1 MNFKVRLDRLKKLF
15 LQNLWLTALG
25 WTRMA
30 LESSSVR
37 SAFCLVTKAVCSNR
51 LTGRHLEANRCSKRA
66 STELTQ
72 GQRSPPP
79 ISKCQCVLRPN
90 PWPDHTICA
99 LCTAPKWPKHIM
111 LVIFH
116 KAIDRDCILT
126 KGLTKKD
133 EPMIHRLWIRWN
145 PNPEFPKKLA
155 QWLFLSFNT
164 KTKGKK
170 YTWPKMTMVA
180 MVERSCGSVGAALTG
195 FAEMAPCLILLALSL
210 ILLAPCFLRCYLLSL
225 MLLAL
230 SFLLLAPHA
239 VGAQALSHH
248 LFCLFHYSGLT
259 GHACKCWASESQLF
273 AQCCLEVV
281 MSV

>member
-1 MNFKVRLDRLKKLF
+1 
-15 LQNLWLTALG
+15 
-25 WTRMA
+25 
-30 LESSSVR
+30 
-37 SAFCLVTKAVCSNR
+37 
-51 LTGRHLEANRCSKRA
+51 
-66 STELTQ
+66 
-72 GQRSPPP
+72 
-79 ISKCQCVLRPN
+79 
-90 PWPDHTICA
+90 
-99 LCTAPKWPKHIM
+99 
-111 LVIFH
+111 
-116 KAIDRDCILT
+116 
-126 KGLTKKD
+126 
-133 EPMIHRLWIRWN
+133 
-145 PNPEFPKKLA
+145 
-155 QWLFLSFNT
+155 
-164 KTKGKK
+164 
-170 YTWPKMTMVA
+170 MVA